1 MCIRDRSWDHS
12 SSVLQTRD
20 ANFVIAGSS
29 RLNDDSKAD
38 PWLMKLDSDGNPI
51 WEQKYISSLSEE
63 IHSIEN
69 TTDGGF
75 IMVGTSTS
83 IDGSPSNLLLIKT
96 DVRGNIP
103 DYDLKSDKSW
113 GIVINGEE

>member
-1 MCIRDRSWDHS
+1 
-12 SSVLQTRD
+12 
-20 ANFVIAGSS
+20 
-29 RLNDDSKAD
+29 
-38 PWLMKLDSDGNPI
+38 MKLDSDGNPM
-51 WEQKYISSLSEE
+51 WEQKYISSLSGEV
-63 IHSIEN
+63 HSIEN